1 MVGVLIFIL
10 FKSKLKEISP
20 WNHINNFI
28 FCLFVVGSYSTVLFL
43 GSNYYFAEE
52 ATENKTYQIMR
63 KTEILGPKYNRGKKT
78 PAVIIK
84 TEKNNTKRI
93 EFNRNMK
100 AKIDKADFLELELSN
115 GLFNF
120 DIIRRTKLK

>member
-1 MVGVLIFIL
+1 
-10 FKSKLKEISP
+10 
-20 WNHINNFI
+20 
-28 FCLFVVGSYSTVLFL
+28 
-43 GSNYYFAEE
+43 
-52 ATENKTYQIMR
+52 MR

-84 TEKNNTKRI
+84 TENNNTKRI